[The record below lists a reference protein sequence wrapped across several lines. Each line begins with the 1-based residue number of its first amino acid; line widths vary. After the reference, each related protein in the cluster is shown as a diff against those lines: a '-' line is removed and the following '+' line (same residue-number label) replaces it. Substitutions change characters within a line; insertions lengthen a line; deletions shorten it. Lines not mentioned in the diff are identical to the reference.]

1 MVRSRDTKVSSGAGS
16 LLLLRH
22 SSVEVSRMARSHG
35 VMVKLERFTAVL
47 PILRDDAPKLH
58 ERAAAQLQDAHLSH
72 LPDLHVAGELPPARP
87 PPHPAVRRPPLS
99 RGEPAPAPEV

>member
-47 PILRDDAPKLH
+47 LILRDDAPQLD
-58 ERAAAQLQDAHLSH
+58 ERAGADVHDAPLSH
-72 LPDLHVAGELPPARP
+72 LSGLHEARDLLAARP
-87 PPHPAVRRPPLS
+87 LLDPTFPRLS
-99 RGEPAPAPEV
+99 LFTVWAQR

>member
-47 PILRDDAPKLH
+47 LILPDDAPPPD
-58 ERAAAQLQDAHLSH
+58 ERAAAELPDTHLSH
-72 LPDLHVAGELPPARP
+72 LPDLPKARSLLSAGPLHDPT
-87 PPHPAVRRPPLS
+87 HPGLS
-99 RGEPAPAPEV
+99 LS